1 MRDECLSS
9 RSAFP
14 VVSPPKDGGVQC
26 LGARCVCL
34 DDDLAR
40 MRSLLVGVF
49 APLSLSLCPRR
60 DSCNRFTYLSLYF
73 SSILSAFPVGVRPPL
88 AQSIAY
94 RHRDRL
100 VGIIVIP
107 GPGIPVDTRRQCSFG
122 WRDKRGIQGA
132 A

>member
-26 LGARCVCL
+26 LGARCVSRRRLSKDAFPSRGRVC
-34 DDDLAR
+34 
-40 MRSLLVGVF
+40 SS
-49 APLSLSLCPRR
+49 LSLSLCPRR

-73 SSILSAFPVGVRPPL
+73 SSILSVFPVGVRPPL

>member
-26 LGARCVCL
+26 LGARCVSRRRL
-34 DDDLAR
+34 SKA
-40 MRSLLVGVF
+40 LLVGVF

-73 SSILSAFPVGVRPPL
+73 SSILSVFLVGVRPPL

>member
-49 APLSLSLCPRR
+49 APLSLSLSVLGGTVAT
-60 DSCNRFTYLSLYF
+60 DSPISLSISPPFFLSFRSVFGLLWRNRLP
-73 SSILSAFPVGVRPPL
+73 I
-88 AQSIAY
+88 
-94 RHRDRL
+94 
-100 VGIIVIP
+100 
-107 GPGIPVDTRRQCSFG
+107 DTAI
-122 WRDKRGIQGA
+122 D
-132 A
+132 